1 MNDPEGLGSR
11 LPEGIDE
18 AALRSLADSPEARRL
33 GAVVDGEAAA
43 QALRRGDAEALKA
56 LAGALLS
63 TPEGRALAERLSA
76 RGERP

>member
-76 RGERP
+76 LGERP

>member
-18 AALRSLADSPEARRL
+18 AVLRSLADLPEARRL
-33 GAVVDGEAAA
+33 GTVVDGEAAA

-63 TPEGRALAERLSA
+63 TPEGRALAEKLSA
-76 RGERP
+76 LGERP